1 MSDDRKVFGWTRR
14 LSKKETRFLYFSFLS
29 MISESPLFE
38 RAIFQR
44 DRYCLVEMSP
54 LLGGYLHRVCDARKM
69 YTYALAA
76 AQEVTS
82 MAEKSDL

>member
-14 LSKKETRFLYFSFLS
+14 LSKGGDTLLVLLFSFLD
-29 MISESPLFE
+29 ISALCLT
-38 RAIFQR
+38 IFQR
-44 DRYCLVEMSP
+44 DCYCLVEMSP

-76 AQEVTS
+76 GQEVTS
-82 MAEKSDL
+82 MGEKSDL